1 MFPLRLCAVVAKPGK
16 PCGGVSLRGSRR
28 LLFCRYAIYR
38 RRRSPNKQ
46 DTTLENVTFKARKN
60 GFPSRE
66 IYDFRKDAEVRLSTD
81 SPLYRTY
88 DMVA

>member
-1 MFPLRLCAVVAKPGK
+1 M
-16 PCGGVSLRGSRR
+16 
-28 LLFCRYAIYR
+28 
-38 RRRSPNKQ
+38 
-46 DTTLENVTFKARKN
+46 ENVTFKARKN